1 MYCSVDHA
9 QFVNLSTFK
18 PIRELEKATSRSS
31 NLLRQN
37 QFVLYSLVES
47 KLVCRPVNTAV
58 VQGSAVTF
66 ECVSDVSKSIIHWYN
81 SLCVT
86 NNVATCTPTDYIY
99 DSFSSLVGKYRSSQ
113 RFSVTEVHNATH
125 VTRNVNIKSTQLS
138 DAGVYL
144 CVEFV
149 GADILQLSSAQLIVL
164 GMKTLSS
171 LSSHEHVV

>member
-47 KLVCRPVNTAV
+47 KLVRRPVNTAV
-58 VQGSAVTF
+58 VQGSAVTL

-81 SLCVT
+81 RLCVT
-86 NNVATCTPTDYIY
+86 NNTDTCGHDNIY
-99 DSFSSLVGKYRSSQ
+99 NGYSLGDKYKSSQ
-113 RFSVTEVHNATH
+113 RFSMTKVSNATH
-125 VTRNVNIKSTQLS
+125 VSREERRERRREGQK
-138 DAGVYL
+138 
-144 CVEFV
+144 
-149 GADILQLSSAQLIVL
+149 
-164 GMKTLSS
+164 
-171 LSSHEHVV
+171 